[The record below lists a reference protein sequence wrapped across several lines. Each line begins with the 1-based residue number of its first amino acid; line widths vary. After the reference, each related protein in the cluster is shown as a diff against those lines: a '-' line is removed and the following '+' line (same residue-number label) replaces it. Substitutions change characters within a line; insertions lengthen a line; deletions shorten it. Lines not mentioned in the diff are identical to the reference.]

1 MPQSNDPFLCLNCT
15 SVKQKTILTPFQRQF
30 LLRHLTP
37 DLRPEYRCR
46 IEIML
51 MVDAGQSQAQICQT
65 LECSQDTARYWIAM
79 ARAGKAHLWNE
90 PPIGRPK
97 TINEQYLNRLQEL
110 VKDNPRDYGYAFRR
124 WTGKWLSKHL
134 AKELGIEVSD
144 RYVNQLLKQIRLST
158 RKEFQDADNVS
169 NQTNTSFDR

>member
-1 MPQSNDPFLCLNCT
+1 MPQANNLFVSLNCT
-15 SVKQKTILTPFQRQF
+15 SVKQEMILTPFQRQF
-30 LLRHLTP
+30 LLRCLTP

-97 TINEQYLNRLQEL
+97 TINEQYLDRLQEL
-110 VKDNPRDYGYAFRR
+110 MNHTPRDYGYAFKR

-144 RYVNQLLKQIRLST
+144 RYVNQLLKRMGLST
-158 RKEFQDADNVS
+158 CPKP
-169 NQTNTSFDR
+169 NTIESSANSINNK

>member
-15 SVKQKTILTPFQRQF
+15 SVKQKAILTPFQRQF

-97 TINEQYLNRLQEL
+97 TINEQYLTTKKSL
-110 VKDNPRDYGYAFRR
+110 
-124 WTGKWLSKHL
+124 
-134 AKELGIEVSD
+134 
-144 RYVNQLLKQIRLST
+144 
-158 RKEFQDADNVS
+158 
-169 NQTNTSFDR
+169 